1 MKRQPGFG
9 FETYWNIS
17 DNKFVYLCIPSN
29 VCYDVELSLNRV
41 MSYSKGGRI
50 GLTSLSTGLYCSLI
64 EDNFKRF
71 CSKLTIMVTI
81 KIGHIFLLN
90 VLMNVKTKHLFF
102 SNYKYDIIN

>member
-9 FETYWNIS
+9 FETYCNIS

-64 EDNFKRF
+64 FAKCFDECENKAP
-71 CSKLTIMVTI
+71 V
-81 KIGHIFLLN
+81 
-90 VLMNVKTKHLFF
+90 FF
-102 SNYKYDIIN
+102 